1 MFVWH
6 NRFVWWIFFTIH
18 FTSKWS
24 HRFIRLGVI
33 LFLYF
38 QFSYLFNIE
47 FFIFVFLN
55 FKMKFLETWSWK
67 RTRND
72 LLHHP
77 NERLYLVFLALDFV
91 LFVKCISKSFE
102 VTNCHIQELFLK
114 LNMKFFLKA
123 NILLHDFLE
132 RNVDFFFYFSLL

>member
-1 MFVWH
+1 MCVWH
-6 NRFVWWIFFTIH
+6 NRLILMIFLPYILH
-18 FTSKWS
+18 
-24 HRFIRLGVI
+24 LNGVI
-33 LFLYF
+33 DSFDWELYCF
-38 QFSYLFNIE
+38 YIFNFHIY
-47 FFIFVFLN
+47 FILNFYICFILN
-55 FKMKFLETWSWK
+55 FKMKFFETWSWK

-77 NERLYLVFLALDFV
+77 NEWLYLVFLALDFV